1 MVNWPTILNASV
13 RKLPVHGHVTKI
25 LSYFQPW
32 PYDLQCCPILV
43 QMAFFQ
49 RVFCIMWHDINF
61 DGHQKKTKPC
71 GAVSSSVVHVS
82 CQICIL
88 IGLYWIICIHIGS
101 ASILLNEHLSAP
113 PGLGIFNCQIPAPED
128 WGYPSTFFWGPPPPK
143 KKKKKKLFVGR
154 SLPNPFSHPPT
165 PGFCEI
171 WENNRWKIGS
181 KKTIF
186 GMIWDVLFFLGW
198 GGLSFHRIG

>member
-1 MVNWPTILNASV
+1 MICCIYSFFSRNNFVLSKLFFSTVVQTQDRHCLLFDMIPMVNWPAILNASV

-71 GAVSSSVVHVS
+71 VAVSSSVVHVS

-88 IGLYWIICIHIGS
+88 IGIYWIICIHIGS
-101 ASILLNEHLSAP
+101 ANFLLNEHLSAP
-113 PGLGIFNCQIPAPED
+113 PGLGIFNCQIPTPED
-128 WGYPSTFFWGPPPPK
+128 
-143 KKKKKKLFVGR
+143 
-154 SLPNPFSHPPT
+154 
-165 PGFCEI
+165 
-171 WENNRWKIGS
+171 
-181 KKTIF
+181 
-186 GMIWDVLFFLGW
+186 
-198 GGLSFHRIG
+198 